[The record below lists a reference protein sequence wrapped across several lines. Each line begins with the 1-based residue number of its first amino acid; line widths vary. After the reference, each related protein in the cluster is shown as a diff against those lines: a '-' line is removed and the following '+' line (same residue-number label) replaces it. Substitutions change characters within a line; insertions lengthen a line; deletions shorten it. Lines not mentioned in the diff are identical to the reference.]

1 MKRRSC
7 VLGVIFTIITLGLYG
22 LYWFCRLTDDT
33 NKLAAARKSM
43 ATKTAMGIV
52 ALLFTIITL
61 GIYIFYWYY
70 KLGVKID
77 EIRGYPG
84 SSGVLYLLLCVIGVA
99 FIPFLLAQSEVNAA
113 ISRLSAP
120 MTE

>member
-7 VLGVIFTIITLGLYG
+7 VLGIVFTIITLGLYG
-22 LYWFCRLTDDT
+22 LYWFCRLTGDT
-33 NKLAAARKSM
+33 NRLAR
-43 ATKTAMGIV
+43 TKTAIGIV
-52 ALLFTIITL
+52 ALLFTVITL

-84 SSGVLYLLLCVIGVA
+84 SSGVLYLLLFLIGVG
-99 FIPFLLAQSEVNAA
+99 FIPFLLAQSEVNTA
-113 ISRLSAP
+113 ISHLSA
-120 MTE
+120 TTAE

>member
-43 ATKTAMGIV
+43 ATRTAMGIV

-84 SSGVLYLLLCVIGVA
+84 SSGVLYLVLA
-99 FIPFLLAQSEVNAA
+99 FVGLGTIAFLLGQHEVNNAL
-113 ISRLSAP
+113 SRLSAP
-120 MTE
+120 AEL